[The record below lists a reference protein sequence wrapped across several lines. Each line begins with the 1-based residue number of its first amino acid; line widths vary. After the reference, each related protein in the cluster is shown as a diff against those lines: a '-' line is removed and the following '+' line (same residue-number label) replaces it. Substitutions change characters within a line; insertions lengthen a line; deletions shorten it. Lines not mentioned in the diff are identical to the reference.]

1 MTTLQ
6 NAPDPA
12 QGLVPQAAPES
23 AREPAQ
29 GSGQRAPHECAQVSE
44 QEPTHEAA
52 HRSVHQP
59 SQVRAC
65 RPVQE
70 EAQVRAGYREVFAV
84 GQFRVLFSGYVLFLG
99 GETVKMLALS
109 VTVYAGTGSPLLGAL
124 AYVTGFLPH
133 ALGGTLLLAY
143 ADRWPPRAVMVGYDL
158 IRAVLAAVL
167 AAGLL
172 SPVGMLVL
180 VFVAGV
186 PGAVASAARGA
197 LLPELLDGDRYVLG
211 RALFSMAAGG
221 TQVLGF
227 AAGGM
232 LIAVLGPCGALWV
245 TVVSCLLSA
254 ALLRLRLAERP
265 HRAAATAEG
274 GVRETWRVNREL
286 LRRTTV
292 RSSLLAQWLPA
303 ALVVGAE
310 GVLVPYADRIGVPG
324 AAGMLFTAVA
334 LGMLAGDLVIG
345 RLVAPRCRER
355 LAGPLALLL
364 GAPLLGFVLSPGPV
378 VAALLLAGSGFGVAY
393 QLGLARRFLE
403 VVPEGN
409 RGQAFGLA
417 LTGTMTAQG
426 VFAAGGGALGEV
438 AAPGLVVGAAG
449 AASLL
454 SVLALWRVLTS
465 YPRVASSRRTAAP
478 RKSGARP

>member
-1 MTTLQ
+1 M
-6 NAPDPA
+6 
-12 QGLVPQAAPES
+12 
-23 AREPAQ
+23 
-29 GSGQRAPHECAQVSE
+29 
-44 QEPTHEAA
+44 
-52 HRSVHQP
+52 
-59 SQVRAC
+59 
-65 RPVQE
+65 
-70 EAQVRAGYREVFAV
+70 FAV
-84 GQFRVLFSGYVLFLG
+84 RQFRVLFAGYALFLG

-109 VTVYAGTGSPLLGAL
+109 VTVYAGTGSTLLGAL
-124 AYVTGFLPH
+124 AYVAGFLPH

-158 IRAVLAAVL
+158 VRAVVAAVL

-172 SPVGMLVL
+172 SPVAMLVL

-211 RALFSMAAGG
+211 RAVFSMAAGG

-227 AAGGM
+227 ATGGM
-232 LIAVLGPCGALWV
+232 LIVALGPYGALWI

-254 ALLRLRLAERP
+254 ALLRLRLSERP
-265 HRAAATAEG
+265 HRAAKTGG
-274 GVRETWRVNREL
+274 GVRETWRVNRAL
-286 LRRTTV
+286 LRRPAV
-292 RSSLLAQWLPA
+292 RSLLLAQWLPA

-345 RLVAPRCRER
+345 RLVAPRRRER

-378 VAALLLAGSGFGVAY
+378 VAGLLLAGSGFGVAY

-403 VVPEGN
+403 AVPEGN

-454 SVLALWRVLTS
+454 AVLALWRVL
-465 YPRVASSRRTAAP
+465 A
-478 RKSGARP
+478 